1 MKSNIKM
8 TNNIDK
14 TSYKNIILLEQV
26 NETKETK
33 ENTDN
38 IEGYDNIINFLKE
51 MKTQTY
57 NKKLTNSKKELM
69 IDVLNYMSNVTE
81 FVNDY
86 YGFHGI
92 GNDLKLEDV
101 IDSLDKSVN
110 VEIVS
115 ENDYDI
121 ESEEEM

>member
-14 TSYKNIILLEQV
+14 TSYKNIILVEQP
-26 NETKETK
+26 NETKESK
-33 ENTDN
+33 EITN
-38 IEGYDNIINFLKE
+38 IEGYDNIINFLNE
-51 MKTQTY
+51 MKTKTY

-81 FVNDY
+81 FVNEY

-101 IDSLDKSVN
+101 MDSLDKSVN

-121 ESEEEM
+121 ESEEEI